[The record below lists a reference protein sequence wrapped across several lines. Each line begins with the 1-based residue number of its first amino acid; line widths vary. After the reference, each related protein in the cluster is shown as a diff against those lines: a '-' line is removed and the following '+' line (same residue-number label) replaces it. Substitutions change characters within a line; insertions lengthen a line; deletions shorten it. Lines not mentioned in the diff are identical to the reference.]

1 MREESIWRERER
13 KIKNAALFRG
23 GRGNIK
29 GLEHKVWRRERERE
43 REAKDSLD
51 RVSGRKT
58 FPSEILSGFYEA
70 LRPPFIFIAPC
81 YGMKSSVFIAPTYFW
96 TVEELERIFLSN
108 EYYLNL

>member
-1 MREESIWRERER
+1 MLPSSAE
-13 KIKNAALFRG
+13 G
-23 GRGNIK
+23 GETLRASNTKFGK
-29 GLEHKVWRRERERE
+29 ERERE

-96 TVEELERIFLSN
+96 TVEGLERIFLFFV